1 MIHYT
6 CDCCKR
12 RIDSSDELRY
22 IVRLEVY
29 AALEPLED
37 EADDDRDHLQEIQE
51 MLERLDDSREEEFE
65 EVCDE
70 VYHKQRF
77 DLCSDCRQRFVQNP
91 LARPTKAHL
100 NFSQN

>member
-12 RIDSSDELRY
+12 SIDAADELRF

-29 AALEPLED
+29 AALDPSE

-51 MLERLDDSREEEFE
+51 VLERLDDSSSE
-65 EVCDE
+65 EVGDE
-70 VYHKQRF
+70 VYHQNRF
-77 DLCSDCRQRFVQNP
+77 DLCSDCRNRFVQNP
-91 LARPTKAHL
+91 IGQPLPAQI
-100 NFSQN
+100 NFSKN

>member
-12 RIDSSDELRY
+12 RIDAADELRY

-29 AALEPLED
+29 AALDPAED

-51 MLERLDDSREEEFE
+51 VLERLDDTREEE
-65 EVCDE
+65 VCNE
-70 VYHKQRF
+70 VYHQKRF
-77 DLCSDCRQRFVQNP
+77 DLCSDCRQRFVQDP
-91 LARPTKAHL
+91 LGRPTNTHF
-100 NFSQN
+100 NFSKN

>member
-12 RIDSSDELRY
+12 KLDTEELRF

-29 AALEPLED
+29 ASLDND
-37 EADDDRDHLQEIQE
+37 EGGRDEDRDHLQELQE
-51 MLERLDDSREEEFE
+51 ILESIEDAQDEDIDS
-65 EVCDE
+65 E
-70 VYHKQRF
+70 VYHQVRF
-77 DLCSDCRQRFVQNP
+77 DLCSECRKRFVKNP
-91 LARPTKAHL
+91 LGRGVTQSL

>member
-12 RIDSSDELRY
+12 RIDSADELRF

-29 AALEPLED
+29 AALDPMED

-51 MLERLDDSREEEFE
+51 VLERMDDPQEEG
-65 EVCDE
+65 VCDE
-70 VYHKQRF
+70 VYHQKRF
-77 DLCSDCRQRFVQNP
+77 DLCSECRHSFVLNP
-91 LARPTKAHL
+91 LGRPIPSQL

>member
-12 RIDSSDELRY
+12 RIDATDELRY

-29 AALEPLED
+29 AALDPLED

-51 MLERLDDSREEEFE
+51 VLERLDDPREED
-65 EVCDE
+65 VCDE
-70 VYHKQRF
+70 VYHQERF
-77 DLCSDCRQRFVQNP
+77 DLCSNCRQQFVQNP
-91 LARPTKAHL
+91 LGRPAPTQL
-100 NFSQN
+100 DFSKN

>member
-6 CDCCKR
+6 CDCCKQ
-12 RIDSSDELRY
+12 RIDTAEELRY

-29 AALEPLED
+29 AALDPLED

-51 MLERLDDSREEEFE
+51 VLERLDDPHEG

-70 VYHKQRF
+70 VYHQNRF
-77 DLCSDCRQRFVQNP
+77 DLCSGCRRRFVQDP
-91 LARPTKAHL
+91 FGRPSSAHL

>member
-12 RIDSSDELRY
+12 RIDPTNELRY

-29 AALEPLED
+29 AALDPLED
-37 EADDDRDHLQEIQE
+37 EADDDRDHLLEIQE
-51 MLERLDDSREEEFE
+51 VLERLDDPCEE

-70 VYHKQRF
+70 VYQQKRF
-77 DLCSDCRQRFVQNP
+77 DLCSECRQQFVRDP
-91 LARPTKAHL
+91 LGRPTASQL